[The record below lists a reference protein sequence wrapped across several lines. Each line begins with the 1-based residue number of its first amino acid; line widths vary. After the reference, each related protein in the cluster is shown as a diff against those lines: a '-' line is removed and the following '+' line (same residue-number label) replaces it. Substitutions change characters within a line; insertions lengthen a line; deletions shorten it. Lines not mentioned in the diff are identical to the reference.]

1 MVAAM
6 RGRPEGRLSLAR
18 KRGLPE
24 RGRGMVPSRQGSRR
38 RREDSVQNLTI
49 GAHILARDAGGLID
63 GVVAADRAGLN
74 TAWLTSGG
82 PAPDPLAVFAAAAGA
97 TEQIGFGT
105 SIIPT
110 FPRHPLAVVQGA
122 VVVDQLAPGRL
133 KLGVGP
139 SHKPAVESTYRFEF
153 VRPLQHLRE
162 YLTILNAIFKEGAVA
177 FHGERLHCEAQ
188 LQAPAQVRVLA
199 SALRPNAYRL
209 CGELADGA
217 ISWVSPLPHLQRV
230 AVPAL
235 EEGARAAGREER
247 PALVAHV
254 PVVVSE
260 DADAVWEAA
269 QAQLGF
275 YPRLPFYSSMW
286 QDAGFP
292 EAAECAFSRAMAD
305 ALVIQGSEEAV
316 AARIRGLPAFGV
328 NEMLAGVLSLK
339 GDRDAADRTLEL
351 LGALAQDD

>member
-1 MVAAM
+1 MN
-6 RGRPEGRLSLAR
+6 
-18 KRGLPE
+18 
-24 RGRGMVPSRQGSRR
+24 
-38 RREDSVQNLTI
+38 NLTI
-49 GAHILARDAGGLID
+49 GAHILARDASAIID
-63 GVVAADRAGLN
+63 GIVAADRAGLD

-82 PAPDPLAVFAAAAGA
+82 PAPDPLAVFAAAAGEA
-97 TEQIGFGT
+97 GQIGFGT

-139 SHKPAVESTYRFEF
+139 SHKPAVEGMYRFEF

-162 YLTILNAIFKEGAVA
+162 YLTILKAILQEGSVA
-177 FHGERLHCEAQ
+177 FHGERLHAEAQ
-188 LQAPAQVRVLA
+188 LQTPTQVQVMA

-217 ISWVSPLPHLQRV
+217 ISWVSPLSHQQRV
-230 AVPAL
+230 AIPAMD
-235 EEGARAAGREER
+235 EGAREAGRER
-247 PALVAHV
+247 PALVSHT

-269 QAQLGF
+269 AAQLGF
-275 YPRLPFYSSMW
+275 YPRLPYYSAMW

-292 EAAECAFSRAMAD
+292 EAEDGTFSRAMSD

-316 AARIRGLPAFGV
+316 AERIRTLPSFGV
-328 NEMLAGVLSLK
+328 DEMLAGVIGLES
-339 GDRDAADRTLEL
+339 DPAAADRTIEL
-351 LGALAQDD
+351 LGALAQED

>member
-1 MVAAM
+1 M
-6 RGRPEGRLSLAR
+6 R
-18 KRGLPE
+18 
-24 RGRGMVPSRQGSRR
+24 
-38 RREDSVQNLTI
+38 DLTI

-82 PAPDPLAVFAAAAGA
+82 PAPDPLAVFAAAAGN

-110 FPRHPLAVVQGA
+110 FPRHPLAIVQGA

-139 SHKPAVESTYRFEF
+139 SHKPAVEATYRIEF
-153 VRPLQHLRE
+153 RRPLQHLRE
-162 YLTILNAIFKEGAVA
+162 YLTILNAILKEGAVA
-177 FHGERLHCEAQ
+177 FHGKRLHCEAQ
-188 LQAPAQVRVLA
+188 LQAPTQVRVLA

-230 AVPAL
+230 AVPAM
-235 EEGARAAGREER
+235 EEGARAAGRER
-247 PALVAHV
+247 PVLVAHV

-260 DADAVWEAA
+260 DAEAVREAA

-292 EAAECAFSRAMAD
+292 EAAEGAFSRAMAD
-305 ALVIQGSEEAV
+305 ALVIHGSEEAV
-316 AARIRGLPAFGV
+316 AERIRGLPAFGV
-328 NEMLAGVLSLK
+328 NEMLAGVIRL
-339 GDRDAADRTLEL
+339 DRDRAAADRTLEL
-351 LGALAQDD
+351 LGALAQAA

>member
-1 MVAAM
+1 VN
-6 RGRPEGRLSLAR
+6 
-18 KRGLPE
+18 
-24 RGRGMVPSRQGSRR
+24 
-38 RREDSVQNLTI
+38 NLTI
-49 GAHILARDAGGLID
+49 GAHILATDASGLID
-63 GVVAADRAGLN
+63 GIVAADRAGLN

-82 PAPDPLAVFAAAAGA
+82 PAPDPLAVFAAAAGE

-122 VVVDQLAPGRL
+122 VVVDHLAPGRL

-162 YLTILNAIFKEGAVA
+162 YLTILRGILQEGSIE

-188 LQAPAQVRVLA
+188 LQAPTQVKVMA

-217 ISWVSPLPHLQRV
+217 ISWVSPLPHLRNV
-230 AVPAL
+230 AIPSM
-235 EEGARAAGREER
+235 EEGAQAAGRER

-260 DADAVWEAA
+260 DADAVWSAA
-269 QAQLGF
+269 QGQLGF
-275 YPRLPFYSSMW
+275 YPRLPYYSAMW

-292 EAAECAFSRAMAD
+292 EAEDGTFSRAMSD
-305 ALVIQGSEEAV
+305 ALVIQGSEEEV
-316 AARIRGLPAFGV
+316 AERIRALPASGV
-328 NEMLAGVLSLK
+328 NEMLAGALRLEN
-339 GDRDAADRTLEL
+339 DPAAADRTVEL
-351 LGALAQDD
+351 LGALAQES

>member
-1 MVAAM
+1 MN
-6 RGRPEGRLSLAR
+6 
-18 KRGLPE
+18 
-24 RGRGMVPSRQGSRR
+24 
-38 RREDSVQNLTI
+38 NLTI
-49 GAHILARDAGGLID
+49 GAHILARDASAIID
-63 GVVAADRAGLN
+63 GIVAADRAGLN

-82 PAPDPLAVFAAAAGA
+82 PAPDPLAVFAAAAGE

-139 SHKPAVESTYRFEF
+139 SHKPAVEGMYRFEF

-162 YLTILNAIFKEGAVA
+162 YLTILKSILQEGSVA
-177 FHGERLHCEAQ
+177 FHGERLHAEAQ
-188 LQAPAQVRVLA
+188 LQAPTQVKVMA

-217 ISWVSPLPHLQRV
+217 ISWVSPLSHQQRV
-230 AVPAL
+230 AIPAM
-235 EEGARAAGREER
+235 EEGAREAGRER
-247 PALVAHV
+247 PALVSHT

-269 QAQLGF
+269 AAQLGF
-275 YPRLPFYSSMW
+275 YPRLPYYSAMW

-292 EAAECAFSRAMAD
+292 EAEDGAFSRAMSD

-316 AARIRGLPAFGV
+316 AERIRALPSYGV
-328 NEMLAGVLSLK
+328 DEMLAGVIQLES
-339 GDRDAADRTLEL
+339 DPAASDRTIEL
-351 LGALAQDD
+351 LGALAQEG

>member
-1 MVAAM
+1 M
-6 RGRPEGRLSLAR
+6 
-18 KRGLPE
+18 
-24 RGRGMVPSRQGSRR
+24 
-38 RREDSVQNLTI
+38 QNLTI
-49 GAHILARDAGGLID
+49 GTHILARDASGLID
-63 GVVAADRAGLN
+63 GIVAADRAGVD

-82 PAPDPLAVFAAAAGA
+82 PAPDPLAVFAAAAGD

-139 SHKPAVESTYRFEF
+139 SHKPAVEGTYRYEF

-162 YLTILNAIFKEGAVA
+162 YLTILNAILKEGAVE

-188 LQAPAQVRVLA
+188 LQAPTQVQVMA

-217 ISWVSPLPHLQRV
+217 ISWVSPLAHQQRV
-230 AVPAL
+230 AIPAM
-235 EEGARAAGREER
+235 EEGAQAAGRAR
-247 PALVAHV
+247 PALVSHT

-275 YPRLPFYSSMW
+275 YPRLPFYSAMW

-292 EAAECAFSRAMAD
+292 EAEAGTFSRAMSD
-305 ALVIQGSEEAV
+305 ALVIQGSENEV
-316 AARIRGLPAFGV
+316 AERIRALPSFGV
-328 NEMLAGVLSLK
+328 DEMLAGVLSLQ
-339 GDRDAADRTLEL
+339 GDPAAADRTTEL
-351 LGALAQDD
+351 LGALARDS

>member
-1 MVAAM
+1 GRMSLPAAD
-6 RGRPEGRLSLAR
+6 LAR
-18 KRGLPE
+18 VLRSQDDPAHAGKE
-24 RGRGMVPSRQGSRR
+24 VH
-38 RREDSVQNLTI
+38 VQNLTI
-49 GAHILARDAGGLID
+49 GAHILASDASGIID
-63 GVVAADRAGLN
+63 GIVAADRAGLN

-82 PAPDPLAVFAAAAGA
+82 PAPDPLAVFAAAAGE

-153 VRPLQHLRE
+153 TRPLQHLRE
-162 YLTILNAIFKEGAVA
+162 YLTILNAILKEGSVE

-188 LQAPAQVRVLA
+188 LQAPTQVQVMA

-217 ISWVSPLPHLQRV
+217 ISWVSPLAHQQRV
-230 AVPAL
+230 AIPAM
-235 EEGARAAGREER
+235 EEGAREAGKQR
-247 PALVAHV
+247 PALVSHT

-275 YPRLPFYSSMW
+275 YPRLPYYSAMW

-292 EAAECAFSRAMAD
+292 EAEDGTFSRAMSD
-305 ALVIQGSEEAV
+305 SLVIQGSEEAV
-316 AARIRGLPAFGV
+316 AERIRALPSFGV
-328 NEMLAGVLSLK
+328 DEMLAGILRLE
-339 GDRDAADRTLEL
+339 GDRAAADRTIEL
-351 LGALAQDD
+351 LGALARES

>member
-1 MVAAM
+1 MSLPAAD
-6 RGRPEGRLSLAR
+6 LAR
-18 KRGLPE
+18 VLRSQDDPAHAGKE
-24 RGRGMVPSRQGSRR
+24 VH
-38 RREDSVQNLTI
+38 VQNLTI
-49 GAHILARDAGGLID
+49 GAHILASDASGIID
-63 GVVAADRAGLN
+63 GIVAADRAGLN

-82 PAPDPLAVFAAAAGA
+82 PAPDPLAVFAAAAGE

-122 VVVDQLAPGRL
+122 VVVAQLAPGRL

-153 VRPLQHLRE
+153 TRPLQHLRE
-162 YLTILNAIFKEGAVA
+162 YLTILNAILKEGSVE

-188 LQAPAQVRVLA
+188 LQAPTQVQVMA

-217 ISWVSPLPHLQRV
+217 ISWVSPLAHQQRV
-230 AVPAL
+230 AIPAM
-235 EEGARAAGREER
+235 EEGAREAGKQR
-247 PALVAHV
+247 PALVSHT

-275 YPRLPFYSSMW
+275 YPRLPYYSAMW

-292 EAAECAFSRAMAD
+292 EAEDGTFSRAMSD
-305 ALVIQGSEEAV
+305 SLVIQGSEEAV
-316 AARIRGLPAFGV
+316 AERIRALPSFGV
-328 NEMLAGVLSLK
+328 DEMLAGILRLE
-339 GDRDAADRTLEL
+339 GDRAAADRTIEL
-351 LGALAQDD
+351 LGALARES

>member
-1 MVAAM
+1 MSPGEAARACVVSSASAGTG
-6 RGRPEGRLSLAR
+6 RGR
-18 KRGLPE
+18 
-24 RGRGMVPSRQGSRR
+24 
-38 RREDSVQNLTI
+38 DSVQNLTI
-49 GAHILARDAGGLID
+49 GTHILARDASGLID
-63 GVVAADRAGLN
+63 GIVAADRAGVN

-82 PAPDPLAVFAAAAGA
+82 PAPDPLAVFAAAAGS
-97 TEQIGFGT
+97 TDQIGFGT

-110 FPRHPLAVVQGA
+110 FPRHPLAMVQGA

-133 KLGVGP
+133 KLGIGP
-139 SHKPAVESTYRFEF
+139 SHKPAVEATYRFEF

-162 YLTILNAIFKEGAVA
+162 YLTILNAILKEGSVE

-188 LQAPAQVRVLA
+188 LQAPTQVKVLA

-230 AVPAL
+230 AVPAMD
-235 EEGARAAGREER
+235 EGAQAAGRER

-269 QAQLGF
+269 QQQLGF
-275 YPRLPFYSSMW
+275 YPRLPYYSAMW

-292 EAAECAFSRAMAD
+292 EAEDGTFSRAMSD
-305 ALVIQGSEEAV
+305 ALVIQGSEDAV
-316 AARIRGLPAFGV
+316 AERIRRLPSSGV
-328 NEMLAGVLSLK
+328 NEMLAGVIRLES
-339 GDRDAADRTLEL
+339 DRAAADRTVEL
-351 LGALAQDD
+351 LGALARDS

>member
-1 MVAAM
+1 MFVW
-6 RGRPEGRLSLAR
+6 RPTEGRGETYV
-18 KRGLPE
+18 K
-24 RGRGMVPSRQGSRR
+24 
-38 RREDSVQNLTI
+38 NLTI
-49 GAHILARDAGGLID
+49 GMHILARDASGLID
-63 GVVAADRAGLN
+63 GIVAAERAGLD

-82 PAPDPLAVFAAAAGA
+82 PAPDPLAVFAAAAGE

-110 FPRHPLAVVQGA
+110 FPRHPLVVVQGA

-162 YLTILNAIFKEGAVA
+162 YLTILNAILKEGAVE

-188 LQAPAQVRVLA
+188 LQAPTQVQVLA

-217 ISWVSPLPHLQRV
+217 ISWVSPLPHLRRV
-230 AVPAL
+230 AVPAM
-235 EEGARAAGREER
+235 EEGARAAGRQR
-247 PALVAHV
+247 PALVAHL

-260 DADAVWEAA
+260 DADAIWAAA

-275 YPRLPFYSSMW
+275 YPRLPFYSAMW

-292 EAAECAFSRAMAD
+292 EAADGTFSRAMSD

-316 AARIRGLPAFGV
+316 VDRIRRLPPSGV
-328 NEMLAGVLSLK
+328 NEMLAGVLRLES
-339 GDRDAADRTLEL
+339 DPAAADRTIEL
-351 LGALAQDD
+351 LGAIAKES

>member
-1 MVAAM
+1 M
-6 RGRPEGRLSLAR
+6 SL
-18 KRGLPE
+18 GQ
-24 RGRGMVPSRQGSRR
+24 RGRGVCYGRRSDRQRPLLKGL
-38 RREDSVQNLTI
+38 DVNNLTI
-49 GAHILARDAGGLID
+49 GTHILARDASGLID
-63 GVVAADRAGLN
+63 GIVAADRAGVN

-82 PAPDPLAVFAAAAGA
+82 PAPDPLAVFAAAAGN
-97 TEQIGFGT
+97 TDQIGFGT

-110 FPRHPLAVVQGA
+110 FPRHPLAMVQGA

-133 KLGVGP
+133 KLGIGP
-139 SHKPAVESTYRFEF
+139 SHKPAVEATYRFEF
-153 VRPLQHLRE
+153 VRPLEHLRE
-162 YLTILNAIFKEGAVA
+162 YLTILNAILKEGSVE

-188 LQAPAQVRVLA
+188 LQSPTQVKVLA

-230 AVPAL
+230 AVPAMD
-235 EEGARAAGREER
+235 EGARAAGRER

-269 QAQLGF
+269 QQQLGF
-275 YPRLPFYSSMW
+275 YPRLPYYSAMW

-292 EAAECAFSRAMAD
+292 EAEGGTFSRAMSD

-316 AARIRGLPAFGV
+316 AERVRALPSVGV
-328 NEMLAGVLSLK
+328 DEMLAGVIRLE
-339 GDRDAADRTLEL
+339 GDPAAADRTIEL
-351 LGALAQDD
+351 LGALARQD

>member
-1 MVAAM
+1 MSLPAAD
-6 RGRPEGRLSLAR
+6 LAR
-18 KRGLPE
+18 VLRSQDDPAHAGKE
-24 RGRGMVPSRQGSRR
+24 VH
-38 RREDSVQNLTI
+38 VQNLTI
-49 GAHILARDAGGLID
+49 GAHILASDASGIID
-63 GVVAADRAGLN
+63 GIVAADRAGLN

-82 PAPDPLAVFAAAAGA
+82 PAPDPLAVFAAAAGE

-153 VRPLQHLRE
+153 TRPLQHLRE
-162 YLTILNAIFKEGAVA
+162 YLTILNAILKEGSVE

-188 LQAPAQVRVLA
+188 LQAPTQVQVMA

-217 ISWVSPLPHLQRV
+217 ISWVSPLAHQQRV
-230 AVPAL
+230 AIPAM
-235 EEGARAAGREER
+235 EEGARAAGRQR
-247 PALVAHV
+247 PSLVSHT

-275 YPRLPFYSSMW
+275 YPRLPYYSAMW

-292 EAAECAFSRAMAD
+292 EAEDGTFSRAMSD
-305 ALVIQGSEEAV
+305 SLVIQGSEEAV
-316 AARIRGLPAFGV
+316 AERIRALPSFGV
-328 NEMLAGVLSLK
+328 DEMLAGILRLE
-339 GDRDAADRTLEL
+339 GDRAAADRTIEL
-351 LGALAQDD
+351 LGALARES

>member
-1 MVAAM
+1 M
-6 RGRPEGRLSLAR
+6 
-18 KRGLPE
+18 
-24 RGRGMVPSRQGSRR
+24 
-38 RREDSVQNLTI
+38 QNLTI
-49 GAHILARDAGGLID
+49 GAHILASDASGLID
-63 GVVAADRAGLN
+63 GIAAADRAGLD

-82 PAPDPLAVFAAAAGA
+82 PAPDPLAVFAAAAGEA
-97 TEQIGFGT
+97 GRIAFGT

-110 FPRHPLAVVQGA
+110 FPRHPLTVVQGA

-139 SHKPAVESTYRFEF
+139 SHKPAVEGTYRFEF

-162 YLTILNAIFKEGAVA
+162 YLTILNAILKEGAVE

-188 LQAPAQVRVLA
+188 LQAPVEVQVMA

-217 ISWVSPLPHLQRV
+217 ISWVSPLRHQQRV

-235 EEGARAAGREER
+235 EEGAREAGRER
-247 PALVAHV
+247 PALVSHV

-269 QAQLGF
+269 SGQLGF
-275 YPRLPFYSSMW
+275 YPRLPFYSAMW

-292 EAAECAFSRAMAD
+292 EAADGTFSRAMSD
-305 ALVIQGSEEAV
+305 ALVISGSEQAV
-316 AARIRGLPAFGV
+316 AERIRALPSFGV
-328 NEMLAGVLSLK
+328 DEMLAGVLRLE
-339 GDRDAADRTLEL
+339 GDPAAADRTTEL
-351 LGALAQDD
+351 LGALAREA

>member
-1 MVAAM
+1 M
-6 RGRPEGRLSLAR
+6 E
-18 KRGLPE
+18 
-24 RGRGMVPSRQGSRR
+24 
-38 RREDSVQNLTI
+38 NLTI
-49 GAHILARDAGGLID
+49 GMHILARDAGGLID
-63 GVVAADRAGLN
+63 GIVAADQAGLD

-82 PAPDPLAVFAAAAGA
+82 PAPDPLAVFSAVAGA

-133 KLGVGP
+133 KLGLGP
-139 SHKPAVESTYRFEF
+139 SHKPAVEATYRFDF

-162 YLTILNAIFKEGAVA
+162 YLTILNAILKEGEVA
-177 FHGERLHCEAQ
+177 FHGDRLHCEAQ
-188 LQAPAQVRVLA
+188 LQAPTQVQVLA

-217 ISWVSPLPHLQRV
+217 ISWVSPLAHLQNV
-230 AVPAL
+230 AVPAMQ
-235 EEGARAAGREER
+235 EGADAASRER

-260 DADAVWEAA
+260 DAEAVWEAA

-275 YPRLPFYSSMW
+275 YPRLPFYSAMW

-292 EAAECAFSRAMAD
+292 EASDGTFSRAMSD

-316 AARIRGLPAFGV
+316 AERIRTLPGFGV
-328 NEMLAGVLSLK
+328 NEMLAGALQLGS
-339 GDRDAADRTLEL
+339 DPAAAERTREL
-351 LGALAQDD
+351 LGALAKST

>member
-1 MVAAM
+1 M
-6 RGRPEGRLSLAR
+6 
-18 KRGLPE
+18 
-24 RGRGMVPSRQGSRR
+24 
-38 RREDSVQNLTI
+38 QNLTI
-49 GAHILARDAGGLID
+49 GAHILARDASGLID
-63 GVVAADRAGLN
+63 GIVAADRAGLD

-82 PAPDPLAVFAAAAGA
+82 PAPDPLAVFAAAAGE
-97 TEQIGFGT
+97 TGRIGLGT

-110 FPRHPLAVVQGA
+110 FPRHPLAMVQGA

-162 YLTILNAIFKEGAVA
+162 YLTILNAILKEGSVE

-188 LQAPAQVRVLA
+188 LQAPTQVQVMA

-217 ISWVSPLPHLQRV
+217 ISWVSPLAHQQRV
-230 AVPAL
+230 AIPAM
-235 EEGARAAGREER
+235 EEGARAAGRPR
-247 PALVAHV
+247 PALVSHT

-260 DADAVWEAA
+260 DTDAVWEAA

-275 YPRLPFYSSMW
+275 YPRLPFYSAMW

-292 EAAECAFSRAMAD
+292 EAADGAFSRAMSD

-316 AARIRGLPAFGV
+316 VERIRALPSFGV
-328 NEMLAGVLSLK
+328 NEMLAGVIQLGS
-339 GDRDAADRTLEL
+339 DPAAADRTMEL
-351 LGALAQDD
+351 LGAIAKES